1 MSPKTRDHLTE
12 YKANVVR
19 VPEDILRKLRE
30 IMPELKDESD
40 ANLVRVALR
49 KFIYDAQQRAKGLEE
64 RSTEILLEQGRSAV
78 KTAKEVIEQG
88 KKEFPEF
95 QKQNR

>member
-1 MSPKTRDHLTE
+1 MSPKMRDVAE
-12 YKANVVR
+12 YKSNTIR

-49 KFIYDAQQRAKGLEE
+49 KFIYEQTLPNHVDIEK
-64 RSTEILLEQGRSAV
+64 EILKRMKRYDETERARAQFE
-78 KTAKEVIEQG
+78 KDKP
-88 KKEFPEF
+88 K
-95 QKQNR
+95 